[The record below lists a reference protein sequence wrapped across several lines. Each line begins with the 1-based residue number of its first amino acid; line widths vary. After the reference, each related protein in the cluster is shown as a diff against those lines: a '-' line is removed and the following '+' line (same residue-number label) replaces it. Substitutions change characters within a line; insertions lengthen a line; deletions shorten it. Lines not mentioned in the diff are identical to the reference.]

1 MTAADTAADGGD
13 EHADGIDYTV
23 ADGIGRIV
31 LNRPHRKNAF
41 TLPMVDRWARIL
53 EEART
58 DPAVRVVVLTGAGD
72 AFCSG
77 VDLDRRHGGARPT
90 PLQRAQIL
98 TDHVHRIPLA
108 MENMDKPV
116 IAAIN
121 GVAVG
126 AGMDMALMC
135 DIRIMARSA
144 RLSEG
149 YIKVGTIPGDG
160 GCYYLPRLV
169 GPAKALELLLTG
181 DWIDST
187 EAARLSIVNHVVD
200 DTDLAVAVDRLAG
213 KIAGAPP
220 IAVRAIKRAVYQ
232 SARVDLRTSLDMIA
246 AQSAVVGSTDDSA
259 EALAAF
265 RERRAPDFVG
275 H

>member
-1 MTAADTAADGGD
+1 MADL
-13 EHADGIDYTV
+13 EYTV
-23 ADGIGRIV
+23 ADGIGTIL

-41 TLPMVDRWARIL
+41 TLDMIDTWARAL
-53 EEART
+53 RDART
-58 DPAVRVVVLTGAGD
+58 DPDVRVVVLTGAGD

-77 VDLDRRHGGARPT
+77 VDLDRRQDATPAT
-90 PLQRAQIL
+90 PLERKENL
-98 TDHVHRIPLA
+98 TERIHRIPFAL
-108 MENMDKPV
+108 EDLDKPV

-135 DIRIMARSA
+135 DMRIMARSA

-149 YIKVGTIPGDG
+149 YVRVGLGDG

-169 GPAKALELLLTG
+169 GTAKALELLLTG
-181 DWIDST
+181 DFIDAE
-187 EAARLSIVNHVVD
+187 EAGRLGIANHVVD
-200 DTDLAVAVDRLAG
+200 DADLAGAVDTLAR
-213 KIAGAPP
+213 KIADGPP
-220 IAVRAIKRAVYQ
+220 VAIRTIKRAVYQ
-232 SARVDLRTSLDMIA
+232 SARSDLRTALDLISSHM
-246 AQSAVVGSTDDSA
+246 AVVTSTEDSA

-265 RERRAPDFVG
+265 REKRPANFIG

>member
-1 MTAADTAADGGD
+1 MADL
-13 EHADGIDYTV
+13 EYTV
-23 ADGIGRIV
+23 ADGIGTIL

-41 TLPMVDRWARIL
+41 TLDMIDTWAQALRD
-53 EEART
+53 ART
-58 DPAVRVVVLTGAGD
+58 DPEVRVVVLTGAGD

-77 VDLDRRHGGARPT
+77 VDLDRRQDATPAT
-90 PLQRAQIL
+90 PLERKENLSERI
-98 TDHVHRIPLA
+98 HRIPFAL
-108 MENMDKPV
+108 EDLDKPV

-135 DIRIMARSA
+135 DMRIMARSA

-149 YIKVGTIPGDG
+149 YVRVGLVPGDG

-169 GPAKALELLLTG
+169 GTAKALELLLTG
-181 DWIDST
+181 DFIDAE
-187 EAARLSIVNHVVD
+187 EAGRLGIANHVVED
-200 DTDLAVAVDRLAG
+200 ADLAGAVATLAR
-213 KIAGAPP
+213 KIADGPP
-220 IAVRAIKRAVYQ
+220 VAIRTIKRAVYQ
-232 SARVDLRTSLDMIA
+232 SARSDLRTALDLISSHM
-246 AQSAVVGSTDDSA
+246 AVVTSTEDSA

-265 RERRAPDFVG
+265 REKRPAHFIG